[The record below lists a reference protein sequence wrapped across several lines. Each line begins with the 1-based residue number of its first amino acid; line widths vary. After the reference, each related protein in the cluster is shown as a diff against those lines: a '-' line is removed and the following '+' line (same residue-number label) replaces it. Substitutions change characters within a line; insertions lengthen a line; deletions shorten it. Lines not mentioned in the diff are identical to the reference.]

1 MLPPV
6 DLSVTAII
14 QNTNL
19 KSKATSMNSPWDY
32 NTAFSRN
39 IGWVTEQ
46 EQQALKA
53 KRVAIAGMGGVGGSH
68 LLTLARLGIGAFNIA
83 DFDNFEV
90 CNFNRQRGATVSH
103 LGKAKVDALADMA
116 LDINPELDIKR
127 YPEGVTDANLP
138 EFFTGVDV
146 YVDGLDFFAFKAR
159 GAVFAACH
167 ELGIPAVTAAPL
179 GMGTALLSFMPGGM
193 SFDDYFQWEGCSET
207 EQALR
212 FLLGL
217 APSGLH
223 GRYLVD
229 ASRIDL
235 AGKKGPS
242 TAMGCELCAGVTATE
257 VLKILLKRGRVYPA
271 PYAQQFDAF
280 TNRFK
285 RTWLPGGNRNPI
297 QKLKLLLAR
306 KRLSP
311 FLPSQLPAT

>member
-127 YPEGVTDANLP
+127 YPEGVTDANLQN
-138 EFFTGVDV
+138 FLQ
-146 YVDGLDFFAFKAR
+146 GLTCMSMAWISSPSKRAGPSSLPVTNSAFPQSPPRRWA
-159 GAVFAACH
+159 
-167 ELGIPAVTAAPL
+167 
-179 GMGTALLSFMPGGM
+179 
-193 SFDDYFQWEGCSET
+193 W
-207 EQALR
+207 ALR
-212 FLLGL
+212 
-217 APSGLH
+217 
-223 GRYLVD
+223 
-229 ASRIDL
+229 
-235 AGKKGPS
+235 
-242 TAMGCELCAGVTATE
+242 C
-257 VLKILLKRGRVYPA
+257 
-271 PYAQQFDAF
+271 
-280 TNRFK
+280 
-285 RTWLPGGNRNPI
+285 
-297 QKLKLLLAR
+297 
-306 KRLSP
+306 
-311 FLPSQLPAT
+311 

>member
-1 MLPPV
+1 
-6 DLSVTAII
+6 
-14 QNTNL
+14 
-19 KSKATSMNSPWDY
+19 
-32 NTAFSRN
+32 
-39 IGWVTEQ
+39 
-46 EQQALKA
+46 
-53 KRVAIAGMGGVGGSH
+53 
-68 LLTLARLGIGAFNIA
+68 
-83 DFDNFEV
+83 
-90 CNFNRQRGATVSH
+90 
-103 LGKAKVDALADMA
+103 
-116 LDINPELDIKR
+116 
-127 YPEGVTDANLP
+127 
-138 EFFTGVDV
+138 
-146 YVDGLDFFAFKAR
+146 
-159 GAVFAACH
+159 
-167 ELGIPAVTAAPL
+167 
-179 GMGTALLSFMPGGM
+179 MGTALLSFMPGGM

-311 FLPSQLPAT
+311 FLPSQLPTT